1 MSDDLAAAI
10 GKNIRKYRKLRNMT
24 REKLAEALNIDTGYL
39 GMCERGER
47 QLGLNK
53 TIDVVR
59 YFGITT
65 NDLITIN
72 VEQSTANHDQY
83 IWEIQKQLEGLSD
96 NQLISVSKMISAIDN
111 LR

>member
-1 MSDDLAAAI
+1 MGQALYPWVESRFEPVEQ
-10 GKNIRKYRKLRNMT
+10 IRVQ
-24 REKLAEALNIDTGYL
+24 AD
-39 GMCERGER
+39 
-47 QLGLNK
+47 
-53 TIDVVR
+53 VR

-83 IWEIQKQLEGLSD
+83 IREIQKQLEGLSD